1 MEPLTDRQS
10 AMYEL
15 ILTTIEQEGRQPTIR
30 ELADF
35 IGSSSPNAAVGYLN
49 AMQKKGWIQR
59 RGFHASSIR
68 LVGVT
73 FKRQVAS
80 IDATE
85 RPVECKQETAEAQ
98 PAEESVVET
107 RPDGTPDG
115 MPGY

>member
-1 MEPLTDRQS
+1 
-10 AMYEL
+10 MYEL

-49 AMQKKGWIQR
+49 AIQKKGWIQR

-85 RPVECKQETAEAQ
+85 RPVECKHETANVEAQ
-98 PAEESVVET
+98 QAEENVVET